1 MGDAGAALGEIAQ
14 FLLGNVDL
22 AEQRVG
28 EDLVEF
34 GEEAVLV
41 GGREVAQVEVVGLRQ
56 PQQDRGGHGTLVTLD
71 QIDIARRDAEPLGD
85 LGLRQPQLLPDPPE
99 ARADEELLAGTGV
112 HSQVSGGGIKGRL
125 ADLIDLQDLQSDIY
139 YKYRCYM

>member
-1 MGDAGAALGEIAQ
+1 MGDAGAKLGQIAQ

-41 GGREVAQVEVVGLRQ
+41 GGREVAQVEVVGFGQ
-56 PQQDRGGHGTLVTLD
+56 P
-71 QIDIARRDAEPLGD
+71 
-85 LGLRQPQLLPDPPE
+85 
-99 ARADEELLAGTGV
+99 
-112 HSQVSGGGIKGRL
+112 
-125 ADLIDLQDLQSDIY
+125 
-139 YKYRCYM
+139 